1 MALKRPRERIKRE
14 RHVPLS
20 FFARWRGAVR
30 WDGDIGYVDSLVNPP
45 PIFFSSCRKENGPW
59 TVQKKRRWAQTC
71 TCVQVRLKRGSSE
84 YVPTGIGNLLPA
96 RAILRHL
103 KYISPRVWFGGD
115 FVGGSG
121 HPLFLFPLAL
131 PWCLRGG
138 KFSGNLKM
146 TCGAGLLGRNFLIES
161 GQKEGTIDAE
171 ISKH

>member
-1 MALKRPRERIKRE
+1 MLIAWQSTPHFLFVLSKRKRAVDGPKE
-14 RHVPLS
+14 KTL
-20 FFARWRGAVR
+20 GANLHMR
-30 WDGDIGYVDSLVNPP
+30 
-45 PIFFSSCRKENGPW
+45 
-59 TVQKKRRWAQTC
+59 A
-71 TCVQVRLKRGSSE
+71 
-84 YVPTGIGNLLPA
+84 NLLKTRVFRICA
-96 RAILRHL
+96 DWNRKSFAGSRRTC
-103 KYISPRVWFGGD
+103 SVAEDWFPRVRFGGD

-121 HPLFLFPLAL
+121 HPLLLFPLAL

>member
-1 MALKRPRERIKRE
+1 MC
-14 RHVPLS
+14 LS
-20 FFARWRGAVR
+20 LFLRAGGELS
-30 WDGDIGYVDSLVNPP
+30 DGMDIGYVDSLAIHPHFLFVLPK
-45 PIFFSSCRKENGPW
+45 RKRAVDGPKEKTLGANLHVRASLLKTGVFRICADW
-59 TVQKKRRWAQTC
+59 NRKSFAGSRRTC
-71 TCVQVRLKRGSSE
+71 SVAEDWL
-84 YVPTGIGNLLPA
+84 
-96 RAILRHL
+96 
-103 KYISPRVWFGGD
+103 PRVRFGGD

>member
-1 MALKRPRERIKRE
+1 MALKRLRERIKRE

-20 FFARWRGAVR
+20 FFARWRGAFR
-30 WDGDIGYVDSLVNPP
+30 WDGGMSHDDGRSMH
-45 PIFFSSCRKENGPW
+45 G
-59 TVQKKRRWAQTC
+59 QKKKCRARTC

-131 PWCLRGG
+131 PWCVWKTKERKRRTWANMNKREAMPLP
-138 KFSGNLKM
+138 
-146 TCGAGLLGRNFLIES
+146 LL
-161 GQKEGTIDAE
+161 
-171 ISKH
+171 